1 VWSGPRQFIL
11 FAGPPLQLQCAAAN
25 FYNHFRTSG
34 TGIAI
39 SIAISIA
46 IEGQHH
52 VFSHYIKKILAADVY
67 DVAEQ
72 TQLDLAAGLSRRLG
86 RQVLLKREDQ
96 QPVYSFK
103 LRGAYNRIKKL
114 DAATRAKG
122 VITAS
127 AGNHAQGVA
136 LAARQLRINA
146 VVVMGRNTPDIKV
159 QAVARLGARII
170 LHGDSY
176 DEAAAHA
183 RKLCEAHGYT
193 YVHPFNDPDVIAG
206 QGTVGMEILR
216 QYTDELEAIFV
227 PVGGGGLISG
237 VGTFVKYLRPGVKII
252 GVEAEGSACMWAALQ
267 AGKRVRLNPDELDQF
282 ADGTAVL
289 QVGTETFKLAKQCV
303 DEVIRV
309 TTDEICAAIK
319 DIFEDTRTISE
330 PAGALAVAGLKRYLA
345 RAATA
350 AKVADVVSKA
360 GVVGNTASGA
370 LVAIVSGSNVN
381 FDRLRHISE
390 RTEIGERREMLL
402 AVTIPERPGS
412 FRQFCAAIGKRNIT
426 EFNYRY
432 ASTAGAQVL
441 VGIQTHPQDKD
452 RQLVLERL
460 AGRYEVVDLSDN
472 ELAIL
477 HVRHMVG
484 GRAVIAADEHLFRF
498 EFPERPGALLRF
510 LTVLGKDFNI
520 SMFHYRNHGSAYGRV
535 LVGIQVPTAD
545 MVRFKAYLADIGYRS
560 WEETANP
567 AYRLFLA

>member
-1 VWSGPRQFIL
+1 M
-11 FAGPPLQLQCAAAN
+11 
-25 FYNHFRTSG
+25 
-34 TGIAI
+34 
-39 SIAISIA
+39 
-46 IEGQHH
+46 
-52 VFSHYIKKILAADVY
+52 FSHYIKKILEADVY

-96 QPVYSFK
+96 QPVFSFK

-146 VVVMGRNTPDIKV
+146 VIVMGQNTPDIKV
-159 QAVARLGARII
+159 QAVARLGAKII

-183 RKLCEAHGYT
+183 RELCEAHGYT

-216 QYTDELEAIFV
+216 QHTGELEAIFV

-289 QVGTETFKLAKQCV
+289 QVGTETFKLAKHCV

-330 PAGALAVAGLKRYLA
+330 PSGALAVAGLKRYLA
-345 RAATA
+345 RSATLP
-350 AKVADVVSKA
+350 KVAGGA
-360 GVVGNTASGA
+360 GQGAAANTQGA

-402 AVTIPERPGS
+402 AVTIPEQAGS

-432 ASTAGAQVL
+432 ASSAGAQVL

-452 RQLVLERL
+452 RGLVLERL
-460 AGRYEVVDLSDN
+460 AKRYEVVDLSDN

-484 GRAVIAADEHLFRF
+484 GRAVIAEDERLFRF

-535 LVGIQVPTAD
+535 LVGIQVPAAD
-545 MVRFKAYLADIGYRS
+545 MARFKTYLADIGYRS